1 MENVL
6 GFLVGNWVLIILCI
20 AALAYLIY
28 KVYKFTKAPSDVQ
41 IANLKEWLKGAV
53 TEAEA
58 ALGSGTG
65 QLKLRYVYD
74 LAIEKFSW
82 LETFVTF
89 EQFSTMVDEA
99 LDWMD
104 KQLSDNEA
112 IKTYVINGDITP
124 IELE

>member
-1 MENVL
+1 MRR
-6 GFLVGNWVLIILCI
+6 GWHSRHKMAWRC
-20 AALAYLIY
+20 A
-28 KVYKFTKAPSDVQ
+28 
-41 IANLKEWLKGAV
+41 AV

-58 ALGSGTG
+58 VLGSGTG

-74 LAIEKFSW
+74 LAIAKFSW

-89 EQFSTMVDEA
+89 EQFSAMVDEA

-112 IKTYVINGDITP
+112 IKTYVIDGDITP
-124 IELE
+124 IEL